1 MNIPQDQD
9 KSLQVNYWTQ
19 ENRKMAILILNEYQ
33 QIGSSQKTEWIY
45 DTSSFNMRKMF
56 KVTHKKI
63 SYS

>member
-33 QIGSSQKTEWIY
+33 QIGSSQKTE
-45 DTSSFNMRKMF
+45 
-56 KVTHKKI
+56 
-63 SYS
+63 